1 MARREIE
8 ELYWVAG
15 DLATLAG
22 ELATQRPRLAT
33 SREWEPRVDLIEEA
47 HRFLLK
53 AELAGVRA
61 DDLTLQYNPE
71 EHSVVLR
78 GVRLD
83 GFEDLDPTG
92 VHQLEISTGEFS
104 RSIRLPNA
112 SVDPSGMRAQFRNGM
127 LFVMVPKLARVTV
140 TRTTALTHP

>member
-22 ELATQRPRLAT
+22 ELAIRRPRLAS

-47 HRFLLK
+47 HRFLIK
-53 AELAGVRA
+53 AELAGVRTE
-61 DDLTLQYNPE
+61 DLTLQYNPE
-71 EHSVVLR
+71 NHAVVLR
-78 GVRLD
+78 GIRLD

-104 RSIRLPNA
+104 RSIRLPDQ
-112 SVDPSGMRAQFRNGM
+112 SIDPSGIRAQFRNGM
-127 LFVMVPKLARVTV
+127 LFVMVPKMSRVTV
-140 TRTTALTHP
+140 MRTVVSPRF